1 MYGWP
6 FQAGFAHKG
15 AMSDHLDKLAID
27 TIRTLSMDAV
37 QKANSGHPG
46 TPMALAPVM
55 YTLWQ
60 NHLRYDPANPLWP
73 DRDRFIL
80 SAGHASMLLY
90 STLFLAGVKDVDANG
105 NPTARLAV
113 TLEDIEQ
120 FRQLGSKT
128 PGHPEYGLT
137 TGVEVTTGPLG
148 QGVAMSVGGAIAA
161 KWRAAHFN
169 KADPELFDYRVWV
182 ICSDGDMMEGIS
194 HEAASI
200 AGHLKLNN
208 LVWIYD
214 QNHITI
220 EGDTAITFD
229 EDIATRF
236 EAYGWSVL
244 HVADANDTEAVN
256 EALSVAAA
264 SKNQPTF
271 IIVRSHIGYGA
282 PNKQDTK
289 EAHGEALGEDEVR
302 AAKRN
307 YGWPEDKQ
315 FYVPDGV
322 KERFAEKIGARGA
335 SLFKEWQD
343 RAANYR
349 DKFSDLARE
358 MEQMQARKLPE
369 GWDSGITDFPADEK
383 GVATRDSG
391 GKVLSA
397 IATRVP
403 WLMGGAGDL
412 SPSTKTHMKDEG
424 DFEPD
429 NYSGRNFH
437 FGIREHVMAAIVN
450 GMTLSGIRAFGA
462 TFFIFSDYMRPAMRL
477 AAIMEIPS
485 IFVFTHDS
493 IGLGEDGTTHQ
504 SIEQLMSF
512 RAMPHMMV
520 LRPCDAN
527 EVAECWRVIME
538 LRNRPACLVLT
549 RQKVPTFDRS
559 KFAPASGTAKG
570 AYVLADPGGTTPQ
583 AIVIATG
590 SEVQIAVQA
599 RDALAKE
606 NVRVRVVSMPSWELF
621 EAQPQAYRDSVLPP
635 DISARVSIEAGST
648 FGWERYVGRDGAR
661 IGMTTF
667 GASAPAADLYKHFGI
682 TAEAVEQAVRA
693 QLARVGSNR

>member
-1 MYGWP
+1 
-6 FQAGFAHKG
+6 
-15 AMSDHLDKLAID
+15 MSDNLDKLAID
-27 TIRTLSMDAV
+27 TIRTLSIDAV
-37 QKANSGHPG
+37 EKANSGHPG

-60 NHLRYDPANPLWP
+60 NHMRYDPANPLWP

-90 STLFLAGVKDVDANG
+90 ATLHLAGVKDVDANG
-105 NPTARLAV
+105 NPTGRSAV

-128 PGHPEYGLT
+128 PGHPEYGIT

-148 QGVAMSVGGAIAA
+148 QGAGMSVGHAIAA

-169 KADPELFDYRVWV
+169 KPDLDLFDYRVWV

-200 AGHLKLNN
+200 AGHLKLSN
-208 LVWIYD
+208 LCWIYD

-229 EDIATRF
+229 EDVAARF
-236 EAYGWSVL
+236 AAYGWSVL
-244 HVADANDTEAVN
+244 HVADANDCEAVD

-264 SKNQPTF
+264 TKTQPTL

-282 PNKQDTK
+282 PKKQDTK
-289 EAHGEALGEDEVR
+289 EAHGEALGEEEVR
-302 AAKRN
+302 GAKRA
-307 YGWPEDKQ
+307 YGWPEDKT

-322 KERFAEKIGARGA
+322 TARFAEKLGARGA
-335 SLFKEWQD
+335 KLFKDWQNLHA
-343 RAANYR
+343 RYR
-349 DKFSDLARE
+349 DEYADMGHALD
-358 MEQMQARKLPE
+358 QMRTHRLPD
-369 GWDSGITDFPADEK
+369 GWDSGITEFPADDK
-383 GVATRDSG
+383 GMATRDSA
-391 GKVLSA
+391 GKILSA
-397 IATRVP
+397 IAAKVP

-412 SPSTKTHMKDEG
+412 SPSTKTHLKDDG

-437 FGIREHVMAAIVN
+437 FGIREHVMGAIVN

-477 AAIMEIPS
+477 SAIMKIPS

-512 RAMPHMMV
+512 RAMPQMSL

-527 EVAECWRVIME
+527 EAAECWRAIME
-538 LRNRPACLVLT
+538 MRDRPVSLVLT
-549 RQKVPTFDRS
+549 RQKVPTLDRS
-559 KFAPASGTAKG
+559 KFALANGAAKG
-570 AYVLADPGGTTPQ
+570 AYVLADPGGSSPQ

-590 SEVQIAVQA
+590 SEVSIALEA
-599 RDALAKE
+599 RDALGKDGI
-606 NVRVRVVSMPSWELF
+606 RVRVVSMPSWDLF
-621 EAQPQAYRDSVLPP
+621 EAQGQAYRDSVLPP
-635 DISARVSIEAGST
+635 EITARVSVEAGST

-667 GASAPAADLYKHFGI
+667 GESAPAGDLYRHFGI
-682 TAEAVEQAVRA
+682 TAAAVEKAVRA
-693 QLARVGSNR
+693 QLARVESNK

>member
-1 MYGWP
+1 
-6 FQAGFAHKG
+6 
-15 AMSDHLDKLAID
+15 MSDHLDKLAID

-60 NHLRYDPANPLWP
+60 NHMRYDPANPLWP

-90 STLFLAGVKDVDANG
+90 STLHLAGVKEVDANG
-105 NPTARLAV
+105 KPTGRDAV

-128 PGHPEYGLT
+128 PGHPEYGIT

-148 QGVAMSVGGAIAA
+148 QGVAMSVGHAIAA
-161 KWRAAHFN
+161 KWRAAHFD
-169 KADPELFDYRVWV
+169 KPDFDLFDYRIWV

-194 HEAASI
+194 HEAASL

-244 HVADANDTEAVN
+244 RVADANDTEAMD
-256 EALSVAAA
+256 EALSIAAA
-264 SKNQPTF
+264 TKSQPTF

-307 YGWPEDKQ
+307 YGWPEDKH

-322 KERFAEKIGARGA
+322 KERFAEKLGARGGK
-335 SLFKEWQD
+335 LFKEWAD
-343 RAANYR
+343 LAARYG
-349 DKFSDLARE
+349 DKFSDLGR
-358 MEQMQARKLPE
+358 QMDQMRARKLPD
-369 GWDSGITDFPADEK
+369 GWDSGITEFPVDDK

-397 IATRVP
+397 IAAKVP

-412 SPSTKTHMKDEG
+412 APSTKTHLKDDG

-437 FGIREHVMAAIVN
+437 FGIREHVMGAIVN

-504 SIEQLMSF
+504 SIEQLMSL
-512 RAMPHMMV
+512 RAMPHMIV

-527 EVAECWRVIME
+527 EVAECWRVVME
-538 LRNRPACLVLT
+538 SRDRPVSIVLT
-549 RQKVPTFDRS
+549 RQKVPTLDRS
-559 KFAPASGTAKG
+559 KYAPASGTAKG
-570 AYVLADPGGTTPQ
+570 AYILADPGGASPE

-590 SEVQIAVQA
+590 SEVSIALEA
-599 RDALAKE
+599 REALAKDG
-606 NVRVRVVSMPSWELF
+606 VRVRVVSMPSWELF
-621 EAQPQAYRDSVLPP
+621 EAQPQAYRDSVLRPE
-635 DISARVSIEAGST
+635 IAARVSVEAGST

-661 IGMTTF
+661 IGMKTF

-682 TAEAVEQAVRA
+682 TAEAVEKAVRA
-693 QLARVGSNR
+693 QLARARSK

>member
-1 MYGWP
+1 
-6 FQAGFAHKG
+6 
-15 AMSDHLDKLAID
+15 MSDQIDKLAID

-46 TPMALAPVM
+46 TPMALAPLM

-73 DRDRFIL
+73 ARDRFIL

-90 STLFLAGVKDVDANG
+90 STLHLAGVRDLDANG
-105 NPTARLAV
+105 HPTDRPAV
-113 TLEDIEQ
+113 TLDDIEQ

-137 TGVEVTTGPLG
+137 AGVEVTTGPLG
-148 QGVAMSVGGAIAA
+148 QGVGMSVGEAIAA
-161 KWRAAHFN
+161 KWRAEHFN
-169 KADPELFDYRVWV
+169 RPDFSVFDYRVWV

-200 AGHLKLNN
+200 AGHLHLNN

-244 HVADANDTEAVN
+244 HVADANDMATIHET
-256 EALSVAAA
+256 LSVAAA
-264 SKNQPTF
+264 SKSQPTF

-282 PNKQDTK
+282 PHRQDTK

-302 AAKRN
+302 ATKRN

-335 SLFKEWQD
+335 KLFKEWTNL
-343 RAANYR
+343 AARYR
-349 DKFSDLARE
+349 DQFADLARGMEE
-358 MEQMQARKLPE
+358 MRARKLPE
-369 GWDSGITDFPADEK
+369 GWDGGIPEFPADDK
-383 GVATRDSG
+383 GIATRDSG

-397 IATRVP
+397 IAAKVP

-412 SPSTKTHMKDEG
+412 APSTKTHLKDDG

-477 AAIMEIPS
+477 SAIMEIPS

-512 RAMPHMMV
+512 RAMPHMIV

-538 LRNRPACLVLT
+538 LRDRPACLVLT
-549 RQKVPTFDRS
+549 RQKVPTFDRN
-559 KFAPASGTAKG
+559 KFAPASGAAKG
-570 AYVLADPGGTTPQ
+570 AYVLADPGGAAPQ

-590 SEVQIAVQA
+590 SEVQLAVAA
-599 RDALAKE
+599 RDSLAKSGI
-606 NVRVRVVSMPSWELF
+606 RVRVVSMPSWELF

-635 DISARVSIEAGST
+635 EISARVSVEAGST
-648 FGWERYVGRDGAR
+648 FGWERYVGRSGAR
-661 IGMTTF
+661 IGMKTF
-667 GASAPAADLYKHFGI
+667 GTSAPAADAFRHFGI
-682 TAEAVEQAVRA
+682 TVEAVVQAVRA
-693 QLARVGSNR
+693 QLARTGSER

>member
-1 MYGWP
+1 
-6 FQAGFAHKG
+6 
-15 AMSDHLDKLAID
+15 MSDNLDKLAID
-27 TIRTLSMDAV
+27 TIRTLSIDAV
-37 QKANSGHPG
+37 EKANSGHPG

-60 NHLRYDPANPLWP
+60 NHMRYDPANPLWP

-90 STLFLAGVKDVDANG
+90 ATLHLAGVKDVDESG
-105 NPTARLAV
+105 KPTGQAAV
-113 TLEDIEQ
+113 SLDDIEQ

-128 PGHPEYGLT
+128 PGHPEYGIT

-148 QGVAMSVGGAIAA
+148 QGVGMSVGHAIAA

-169 KADPELFDYRVWV
+169 KPDLDLFDYRVWV

-200 AGHLKLNN
+200 AGHLKLSN
-208 LVWIYD
+208 LCWIYD

-229 EDIATRF
+229 EDVAARF
-236 EAYGWSVL
+236 AAYGWSVL
-244 HVADANDTEAVN
+244 HVADANDCEAVD

-264 SKNQPTF
+264 TKTQPTL

-282 PNKQDTK
+282 PKKQDTK
-289 EAHGEALGEDEVR
+289 EAHGEALGEEEVCG
-302 AAKRN
+302 AKRA
-307 YGWPEDKQ
+307 YGWPEDKT

-322 KERFAEKIGARGA
+322 TARFAEKLGARGA
-335 SLFKEWQD
+335 KLFKDWQNLHA
-343 RAANYR
+343 RYR
-349 DKFSDLARE
+349 DEFADMGRALD
-358 MEQMQARKLPE
+358 QMRMHRLPD
-369 GWDSGITDFPADEK
+369 GWDSGITEFPADDK
-383 GVATRDSG
+383 GMATRDSA
-391 GKVLSA
+391 GKILSA
-397 IATRVP
+397 IAAKVP

-412 SPSTKTHMKDEG
+412 SPSTKTHLKDDR

-437 FGIREHVMAAIVN
+437 FGIREHVMGAIVN

-477 AAIMEIPS
+477 SAIMKIPS

-512 RAMPHMMV
+512 RAMPQMSL

-527 EVAECWRVIME
+527 EAAECWRAIME
-538 LRNRPACLVLT
+538 MRDRPVSLVLT
-549 RQKVPTFDRS
+549 RQKVPTLDRS
-559 KFAPASGTAKG
+559 KFAPANGAAKG
-570 AYVLADPGGTTPQ
+570 AYVLADPGGSSPQ

-590 SEVQIAVQA
+590 SEVSIALEA
-599 RDALAKE
+599 RDALGKDGI
-606 NVRVRVVSMPSWELF
+606 RVRVVSMPSWDLF
-621 EAQPQAYRDSVLPP
+621 EAQDQAYRDSVLPP
-635 DISARVSIEAGST
+635 EITARVSVEAGST

-667 GASAPAADLYKHFGI
+667 GESAPAGDLYKHFGI
-682 TAEAVEQAVRA
+682 TAAAVEKAVRA
-693 QLARVGSNR
+693 QLARVESNK

>member
-1 MYGWP
+1 
-6 FQAGFAHKG
+6 
-15 AMSDHLDKLAID
+15 MSDHLDKLCID
-27 TIRTLSMDAV
+27 TIRTLAMDAV
-37 QKANSGHPG
+37 EKANSGHPG

-55 YTLWQ
+55 YALWQ
-60 NHLRYDPANPLWP
+60 NHLRYDPQNPLWP
-73 DRDRFIL
+73 ARDRFIL

-90 STLFLAGVKDVDANG
+90 ATLHLAGVRDVDANG
-105 NPTARLAV
+105 NPTGRDAV

-148 QGVAMSVGGAIAA
+148 QGVGMSVGHAIAA

-169 KADPELFDYRVWV
+169 KTGLDLFDYRVWV

-200 AGHLKLNN
+200 AGHLKLSN

-244 HVADANDTEAVN
+244 HVADANDTAAID

-264 SKNQPTF
+264 TKSQPTF

-282 PNKQDTK
+282 PHRQDTK
-289 EAHGEALGEDEVR
+289 EAHGEALGEEEVR
-302 AAKRN
+302 GAKRA
-307 YGWPEDKQ
+307 YGWPEDKT

-322 KERFAEKIGARGA
+322 KERFAERLGARGA
-335 SLFKEWQD
+335 KLFQEWQD
-343 RAANYR
+343 LSARYR
-349 DKFSDLARE
+349 DQFPDLARE
-358 MEQMQARKLPE
+358 LEQMRARKLPA
-369 GWDSGITDFPADEK
+369 GWDEGIESFPADDK
-383 GVATRDSG
+383 GIATRDSG
-391 GKVLSA
+391 GKVLNA
-397 IATRVP
+397 IASKVP

-412 SPSTKTHMKDEG
+412 WPSTKTLLKDNR

-437 FGIREHVMAAIVN
+437 FGIREHVMGAIVN

-477 AAIMEIPS
+477 SAIMEIPC

-504 SIEQLMSF
+504 SIEQLMSL

-538 LRNRPACLVLT
+538 LRDRPACLVLT
-549 RQKVPTFDRS
+549 RQKVPTFDRK
-559 KFAPASGTAKG
+559 KFAPASGAAKG
-570 AYVLADPGGTTPQ
+570 AYVLADPGGAAPQ

-590 SEVQIAVQA
+590 SEVQIAVAA
-599 RDALAKE
+599 RESLAKAGI
-606 NVRVRVVSMPSWELF
+606 RVRVVSMPSWELF
-621 EAQPQAYRDSVLPP
+621 EAQTEAYRDSVLPP
-635 DISARVSIEAGST
+635 EIAARVSVEAGST
-648 FGWERYVGRDGAR
+648 LGWERYVGRAGAR
-661 IGMTTF
+661 IGMKSF

-693 QLARVGSNR
+693 QIAAAGSGR

>member
-1 MYGWP
+1 
-6 FQAGFAHKG
+6 
-15 AMSDHLDKLAID
+15 MSDNLDKLSID

-37 QKANSGHPG
+37 EKANSGHPG

-73 DRDRFIL
+73 GRDRFIL

-90 STLFLAGVKDVDANG
+90 ATLHLAGVRDLDANG
-105 NPTARLAV
+105 NPTERLAV

-148 QGVAMSVGGAIAA
+148 QGVAMSVGHAIAA

-169 KADPELFDYRVWV
+169 KPDFDVFDYRVWV

-282 PNKQDTK
+282 PHKQDTR

-307 YGWPEDKQ
+307 YGWPEDKT

-322 KERFAEKIGARGA
+322 KEHFAEKIGARGA
-335 SLFKEWQD
+335 KLFHEWQD
-343 RAANYR
+343 LAARYR
-349 DKFSDLARE
+349 DQFADLTRE
-358 MEQMQARKLPE
+358 MEQMRARKLPE
-369 GWDSGITDFPADEK
+369 GWDNGITEFPADGK
-383 GVATRDSG
+383 GIATRDSG

-397 IATRVP
+397 IAAKVP

-477 AAIMEIPS
+477 SAIMEIPS

-512 RAMPHMMV
+512 RAMPHMTL

-527 EVAECWRVIME
+527 ETAECWRVIME

-549 RQKVPTFDRS
+549 RQKVPTLDRS
-559 KFAPASGTAKG
+559 KLAPASGAARG
-570 AYVLADPGGTTPQ
+570 AYVLADSDGATPQ

-590 SEVQIAVQA
+590 SEVSIALAA
-599 RDALAKE
+599 RDVLAKDGI
-606 NVRVRVVSMPSWELF
+606 RVRVVSMPSWDLF
-621 EAQPQAYRDSVLPP
+621 EAQPQTYRDSVLPP
-635 DISARVSIEAGST
+635 EITARVSIEAGST
-648 FGWERYVGRDGAR
+648 FGWERYVGRDGTR
-661 IGMTTF
+661 IGMKSF
-667 GASAPAADLYKHFGI
+667 GSSAPAADLYRHFGI
-682 TAEAVEQAVRA
+682 TAEAVEQAVHA
-693 QLARVGSNR
+693 QLARTGSDR

>member
-1 MYGWP
+1 
-6 FQAGFAHKG
+6 
-15 AMSDHLDKLAID
+15 MSDNLDKLAID
-27 TIRTLSMDAV
+27 TIRTLSIDAV
-37 QKANSGHPG
+37 EKANSGHPG

-60 NHLRYDPANPLWP
+60 NHMRYDPANPLWP

-90 STLFLAGVKDVDANG
+90 ATLHLAGVKDVDESG
-105 NPTARLAV
+105 KPTGQAAV
-113 TLEDIEQ
+113 SLDDIEQ

-128 PGHPEYGLT
+128 PGHPEYGIT

-148 QGVAMSVGGAIAA
+148 QGVGMSVGHAIAA

-169 KADPELFDYRVWV
+169 KPDLDLFDYRVWV

-200 AGHLKLNN
+200 AGHLKLSN
-208 LVWIYD
+208 LCWIYD

-229 EDIATRF
+229 EDVAARF
-236 EAYGWSVL
+236 AAYGWSVL
-244 HVADANDTEAVN
+244 HVADANDCEAVD

-264 SKNQPTF
+264 TKTQPTL

-282 PNKQDTK
+282 PKKQDTK
-289 EAHGEALGEDEVR
+289 EAHGEALGEEEVR
-302 AAKRN
+302 GAKRA
-307 YGWPEDKQ
+307 YGWPEDKT

-322 KERFAEKIGARGA
+322 TARFAEKLGARGA
-335 SLFKEWQD
+335 KLFKDWQNLHA
-343 RAANYR
+343 RYR
-349 DKFSDLARE
+349 DEFADMGRALD
-358 MEQMQARKLPE
+358 QMRMHRLPD
-369 GWDSGITDFPADEK
+369 GWDSGITEFPADDK
-383 GVATRDSG
+383 GMATRDSA
-391 GKVLSA
+391 GKILSA
-397 IATRVP
+397 IAAKVP

-412 SPSTKTHMKDEG
+412 SPSTKTHLKDDG

-437 FGIREHVMAAIVN
+437 FGIREHVMGAIVN

-477 AAIMEIPS
+477 SAIMKIPS

-512 RAMPHMMV
+512 RAMPQMSL

-527 EVAECWRVIME
+527 EAAECWRAIME
-538 LRNRPACLVLT
+538 MRDRPVSLVLT
-549 RQKVPTFDRS
+549 RQKVPTLDRS
-559 KFAPASGTAKG
+559 KFAPANGAAKG
-570 AYVLADPGGTTPQ
+570 AYVLADPGGSSPQ

-590 SEVQIAVQA
+590 SEVSIALEA
-599 RDALAKE
+599 RDALGKDGI
-606 NVRVRVVSMPSWELF
+606 RVRVVSMPSWDLF
-621 EAQPQAYRDSVLPP
+621 EAQDQAYRDSVLPP
-635 DISARVSIEAGST
+635 EITARVSVEAGST

-667 GASAPAADLYKHFGI
+667 GESAPAGDLYKHFGI
-682 TAEAVEQAVRA
+682 TAAAVEKAVRA
-693 QLARVGSNR
+693 QLARVESNK